1 MSEEEKAPYEAK
13 YKRNEELFRSQLI
26 DYKLE
31 LMTFKQRDAISVA
44 FIGQLK
50 ERMPAYLRKIELKKE
65 QEKYAEEELR
75 KMVDDPK

>member
-44 FIGQLK
+44 FIG
-50 ERMPAYLRKIELKKE
+50 
-65 QEKYAEEELR
+65 
-75 KMVDDPK
+75 